1 MFKRRERNSAARI
14 DTLIGRSASV
24 QGDVEFAGG
33 LHLDGRITGSVCAT
47 AGAAA
52 SLSVSEYGV
61 VEGSVRAPHV
71 VLNGSVNGDIFGSER
86 VVLGAKARVRG
97 NVHYGVIEMA
107 LGAEISG
114 KLVPRN
120 QQAAA
125 VPPSAVAQLPEPA
138 SPVAAPAVTAA
149 PVPEAAVPVAPV
161 AAAPA
166 PAVAAPAP
174 AAPPP

>member
-1 MFKRRERNSAARI
+1 MFKRREKNSAARV

-47 AGAAA
+47 AGVAA
-52 SLSVSEYGV
+52 SLSVSEHGV

-120 QQAAA
+120 PKDSPDSQGANE
-125 VPPSAVAQLPEPA
+125 QLPDQ
-138 SPVAAPAVTAA
+138 
-149 PVPEAAVPVAPV
+149 
-161 AAAPA
+161 
-166 PAVAAPAP
+166 
-174 AAPPP
+174 APPGRGLPPEPRG